1 LLKGYAIEEVEEC
14 LELVTPTGAAILT
27 TLASE
32 SGGKSGGHKVLVG
45 AGCGYGQRRLR
56 TRPNILR
63 ALLLEVRPAD
73 PVEAED
79 CLVLECN
86 IDDMTP
92 ELIGTLFQQL
102 MGAGAL
108 DVFTTSVMMK
118 KQRQAALVTVLC
130 TPDRRETMLDT
141 IFLNSTTFG
150 VREYNVR
157 RTVLTRRHEVVQTP
171 FGPVRMKVGT
181 WRDRDVVRSPEYE
194 DCVAAAKSSGVPVRV
209 VYESAARVG

>member
-1 LLKGYAIEEVEEC
+1 LLKGYAVQEVDEC

-32 SGGKSGGHKVLVG
+32 CGGKRGLPQVLVG
-45 AGCGYGQRRLR
+45 TGCGYGQRRLR

-63 ALLLEVRPAD
+63 ALLFEFRPAD
-73 PVEAED
+73 TVEPDD

-102 MGAGAL
+102 RGAGAL

-130 TPDRRETMLDT
+130 APDRRETVLDT
-141 IFLNSTTFG
+141 LFLNSTTFG

-157 RTVLTRRHEVVQTP
+157 RTVLARRHELVQTP

-181 WRDRDVVRSPEYE
+181 WRNRDVVRSPEYE
-194 DCVAAAKSSGVPVRV
+194 DCVAAAKSAGVPVRV